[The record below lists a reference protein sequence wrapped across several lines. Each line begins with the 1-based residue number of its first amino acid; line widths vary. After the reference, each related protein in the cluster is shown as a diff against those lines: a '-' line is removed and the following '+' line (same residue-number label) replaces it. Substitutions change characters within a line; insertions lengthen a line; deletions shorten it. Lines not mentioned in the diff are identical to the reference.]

1 MKLLVLNGSPK
12 GNYSVTRQYFLYLEK
27 LYTKDQFEILNV
39 GLQIKSF
46 EKQENITE
54 LKENIA
60 SSDVIVFAYPVY
72 TFLAPA
78 QLHRL
83 IEILNENDISLD
95 GKFITQFSTSMHFY
109 DVTAHSIIKECLLDL
124 GAKYMDGLS
133 LEMED
138 LLNEDGR
145 KSLTDWFGFL
155 KYQVKTNTYISR
167 PKSEYNVAEY
177 CNTATLSSQKSN
189 IKRVLVISDDNSNQS
204 LSNMISDFTS
214 ISKYQTDVY
223 NLNDFKFKCSCL
235 GCLKC
240 TSKGHCQINDGF
252 EDLLN
257 NTINKYDSVVMAF
270 TIKNHAMSSLYKTY
284 YDRQFVNGHRPVTAG
299 KPTAYIISGRLSKEP
314 TLQQYLDAKASV
326 GGNYNCGV
334 ICDETATLESIQT
347 TVNKLEYALE
357 NNIKPAKDFYEVGGM
372 RIFRDMIWIMRGLMK
387 EDYNFYKKNGLLD
400 FPQKKRGTMIGMK
413 FVGKLTRNKA
423 ITKKMPNILADGML
437 MTYKKVLD
445 NAKPLE

>member
-27 LYTKDQFEILNV
+27 LYTKDQFEIINI
-39 GLQIKSF
+39 GLQIKSYEHP
-46 EKQENITE
+46 EKIKE
-54 LKENIA
+54 LADKIV
-60 SSDVIVFAYPVY
+60 SSDAIVFAYPVY

-78 QLHRL
+78 QMHRL
-83 IEILNENDISLD
+83 IEILNENNISLSE
-95 GKFITQFSTSMHFY
+95 KYVTQFSTSMHFY
-109 DVTAHSIIKECLLDL
+109 DVTAHGVIRECLLDL

-138 LLNEDGR
+138 LLNENGR
-145 KSLTDWFGFL
+145 KSLTDWFEFM
-155 KYQVKTNTYISR
+155 KYQIKTDACIRR
-167 PKSEYNVAEY
+167 PKAIESMTSYNK
-177 CNTATLSSQKSN
+177 TAALSTQKSSF
-189 IKRVLVISDDNSNQS
+189 KRILIITDDNSNQS
-204 LSNMISDFTS
+204 LSNMVDDFISS
-214 ISKYQTDVY
+214 SKYQTDIY

-299 KPTAYIISGRLSKEP
+299 KPTAYIISGALSKEP
-314 TLQQYLDAKASV
+314 VLQEYLDAKASV
-326 GGNYNCGV
+326 GGNYNCGI
-334 ICDETATLESIQT
+334 ICDETANIETINT
-347 TVNKLEYALE
+347 TVSKLEYVLD
-357 NNIKPAKDFYEVGGM
+357 NNIKSVKDFYEVGGM

-387 EDYNFYKKNGLLD
+387 EDYNYYKKNGLLD

-413 FVGKLTRNKA
+413 FVGKLTRNKS

-445 NAKPLE
+445 KAKPIE